1 MNVRNFA
8 CEWQDHAKPEDSFPD
23 NFNQIHPYLIL
34 NISRKMAKP
43 PQQTNN
49 QMKQIIQLQTS
60 DTGIDCIFL
69 LKKNHQKVGGLG
81 VVFFL
86 VKLSVFIR
94 ILKI

>member
-34 NISRKMAKP
+34 NISLKMAKP

-69 LKKNHQKVGGLG
+69 LKKITKKL
-81 VVFFL
+81 VVWVWFFFL